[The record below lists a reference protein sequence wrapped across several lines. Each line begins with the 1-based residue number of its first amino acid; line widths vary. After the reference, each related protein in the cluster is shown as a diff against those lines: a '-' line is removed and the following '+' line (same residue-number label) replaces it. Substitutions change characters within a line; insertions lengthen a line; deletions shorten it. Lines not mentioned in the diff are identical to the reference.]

1 MLKVNSKYLKVCFDF
16 FLIFLI
22 IYISSNIAFHH
33 QNSLYFQTLFDSNFL
48 TYRYPPATY
57 LFPDFIIYYAIS
69 LFDLH
74 IWQTINLGGIILFLI
89 SLYITILLL
98 GKTNALLVFLI
109 ALLIT
114 DLVPFRLM
122 YHFGIISLS
131 FLYLIFS
138 DKKFKY
144 IILFTAI
151 ISDPLFVVFW
161 LVFPIISGRNYYC
174 KKESSIVIISLIF
187 AIFLNET
194 SIAFILLFFV
204 SFLISVPVIFLKF
217 FKEGILLK
225 EPYKAMI
232 ITFGIL
238 FLLTVT
244 IYHRQFDRYVV
255 PLIISVLLAMFYNKD
270 TKLIYFEKY
279 TILYIIL
286 IFASIL
292 FIRFEDIFYG
302 KNSKLFSAYDCA
314 VIEIIRNEI
323 DIIATTD
330 FHTKSLFLSN
340 KTNNSDLAVVQID
353 AENKILDTWISPY
366 ETHLNSSKYF
376 FVEKE
381 FCKFRDQLC
390 VNSNGTKYKFKK
402 VIEICDEFILLN
414 THSELPVNS
423 FSKIGNNIFS
433 IKLKRFIY
441 NLKINYRKAIGN
453 LKR

>member
-1 MLKVNSKYLKVCFDF
+1 M
-16 FLIFLI
+16 
-22 IYISSNIAFHH
+22 
-33 QNSLYFQTLFDSNFL
+33 
-48 TYRYPPATY
+48 
-57 LFPDFIIYYAIS
+57 
-69 LFDLH
+69 
-74 IWQTINLGGIILFLI
+74 
-89 SLYITILLL
+89 
-98 GKTNALLVFLI
+98 
-109 ALLIT
+109 
-114 DLVPFRLM
+114 
-122 YHFGIISLS
+122 
-131 FLYLIFS
+131 
-138 DKKFKY
+138 
-144 IILFTAI
+144 
-151 ISDPLFVVFW
+151 
-161 LVFPIISGRNYYC
+161 
-174 KKESSIVIISLIF
+174 
-187 AIFLNET
+187 
-194 SIAFILLFFV
+194 
-204 SFLISVPVIFLKF
+204 
-217 FKEGILLK
+217 
-225 EPYKAMI
+225 
-232 ITFGIL
+232 
-238 FLLTVT
+238 
-244 IYHRQFDRYVV
+244 
-255 PLIISVLLAMFYNKD
+255 
-270 TKLIYFEKY
+270 
-279 TILYIIL
+279 
-286 IFASIL
+286 